1 MSYLKTAQL
10 FAGTKNWDRNSKSQS
25 AGNMNCEN
33 EKQGTSEEQETNQD
47 LGYHQ
52 PVSSL
57 QK

>member
-1 MSYLKTAQL
+1 MPAHL
-10 FAGTKNWDRNSKSQS
+10 FADTSNRERNSNHSQM
-25 AGNMNCEN
+25 GGKNCDDA
-33 EKQGTSEEQETNQD
+33 KQGTSEEQETNQD